1 MQDPTPVTGHLDVNL
16 LVVEKPLLLAMVS
29 NPILV
34 YILEKNRTNVP
45 KKLVAR
51 RLRLRET
58 FKNMSERIQVCTS
71 RLLVFSTPVLG
82 RK

>member
-1 MQDPTPVTGHLDVNL
+1 MQDPTPVIGHLDVNL

-58 FKNMSERIQVCTS
+58 FKNMLERIQVCTGS
-71 RLLVFSTPVLG
+71 FTCLQHTSIG
-82 RK
+82 

>member
-1 MQDPTPVTGHLDVNL
+1 MQDPTPVIDHLDVNL

-34 YILEKNRTNVP
+34 STLEKNRINVP

-51 RLRLRET
+51 RLRLQET
-58 FKNMSERIQVCTS
+58 FKSMLERTQVCTS
-71 RLLVFSTPVLG
+71 LPVFNIG
-82 RK
+82 